1 MLICLFVDVVLYS
14 KDVIKNSD
22 NCENVSCH
30 IKNIFPLNCEYYWHR
45 MKYFMNMCIKVIST
59 DLFAEVIVPLPG
71 GGGSCD
77 FTLYCACT
85 FCGKMMRRSSL
96 KRHIED
102 RHLPSRAAGCQYCS
116 KVFRSNNSL
125 QNHLSIYHRNTERNR
140 KLNKAPSQA
149 KSNVTSPSSTWIEVG
164 HQDEWIGTSALKFYG
179 LNNQNHMS
187 TSGWHSISQWR
198 CFHWHVIP

>member
-1 MLICLFVDVVLYS
+1 
-14 KDVIKNSD
+14 
-22 NCENVSCH
+22 
-30 IKNIFPLNCEYYWHR
+30 
-45 MKYFMNMCIKVIST
+45 MCDTIWLVISA
-59 DLFAEVIVPLPG
+59 DLFSEVIVPLPS

-77 FTLYCACT
+77 LTLYCACT

-140 KLNKAPSQA
+140 KLNKAPRQT
-149 KSNVTSPSSTWIEVG
+149 KSVVTNPSSTWIEVG
-164 HQDEWIGTSALKFYG
+164 NLNKWIIFTVKVYG
-179 LNNQNHMS
+179 LNNQNRL
-187 TSGWHSISQWR
+187 SISDYHSVSQWKYLL
-198 CFHWHVIP
+198 VVP